1 MGQVPR
7 MLYMICFLTELEI
20 GQMEETQWE
29 DEKEKNKQNK
39 TKLGFKMSQQVNT
52 VKHLKNKTT
61 LKTKLNNYI
70 NMKTMAL
77 RYIFLNN

>member
-1 MGQVPR
+1 
-7 MLYMICFLTELEI
+7 
-20 GQMEETQWE
+20 
-29 DEKEKNKQNK
+29 
-39 TKLGFKMSQQVNT
+39 MSQQVNT

-77 RYIFLNN
+77 RYIFLNNQKKE